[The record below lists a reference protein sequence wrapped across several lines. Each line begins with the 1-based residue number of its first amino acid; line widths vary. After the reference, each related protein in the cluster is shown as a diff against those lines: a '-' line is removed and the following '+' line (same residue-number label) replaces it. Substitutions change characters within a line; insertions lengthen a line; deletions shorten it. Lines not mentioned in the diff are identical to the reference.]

1 MNTLIYIS
9 LVLAS
14 ISTYA
19 QSHNNVQTGYF
30 VSDGSKKLIQKIHQQ
45 RKFTID
51 HPTSK
56 GYEVYGPKELK
67 DWLTLNSPYPFHTL
81 DTQEKE
87 KSLSTYPSPEEIE
100 EKLKVLAK
108 NNPGIFKLF
117 SIGKTEENRDLWVMK
132 VSDNVEVDEIEP
144 EFKYVGNMH
153 GDEIVGR
160 EMLVSLLDEI
170 ALNYRNGDKET
181 LDLVN
186 NTEIYIMPSLNPDGA
201 AGKRRGNGN
210 WRDLNRD
217 FPDVV
222 RDAKSYLS
230 MQSIFDNAYRDHQK
244 ETLAMMDFQSKRHF
258 ALSANF
264 HGGTEVVNYPWDTQ
278 RDDFP
283 YKDLVVDLSRE
294 YAVKIPSMRDNREFV
309 DGIVNGYEWYEINGG
324 MQDWSYHWH
333 QDLQVTI
340 ELSHSKWPT
349 YDVVP
354 SYYDKN
360 RDSLFDYMKSVH
372 QGFGVSLKGV
382 EKFTVKISRV
392 QDNEVSLIDTI
403 SITGNEFYKVLSK
416 GQYRVQVIANGV
428 NKIVD
433 ITVKKDKI
441 SPNGNFITLV
451 K

>member
-1 MNTLIYIS
+1 MNKLIYS
-9 LVLAS
+9 TLLLAS
-14 ISTYA
+14 ISSYA
-19 QSHNNVQTGYF
+19 QSHNDVQTGYF
-30 VSDGSKKLIQKIHQQ
+30 VIDGARTLLEKIHKEK
-45 RKFTID
+45 KFTID

-67 DWLTLNSPYPFHTL
+67 SWLTQNSPFPFYSL
-81 DTQEKE
+81 DTKEKE
-87 KSLSTYPSPEEIE
+87 KSLSTYPTPEEIG

-108 NNPGIFKLF
+108 ENPDIFKLF
-117 SIGKTEENRDLWVMK
+117 SIGKTENNRDLWVMK
-132 VSDNVEVDEIEP
+132 VSDNVEVDEVEP
-144 EFKYVGNMH
+144 EFKYVANMH

-160 EMLVSLLDEI
+160 EMLVSLLNEI
-170 ALNYRNGDKET
+170 ASNYKSGDKET
-181 LDLVN
+181 LSLVN
-186 NTEIYIMPSLNPDGA
+186 NTEIFIMPSLNPDGA
-201 AGKRRGNGN
+201 ASKRRGNGN

-222 RDAKSYLS
+222 RDAKSFFS
-230 MQSIFDNAYRDHQK
+230 SGSIFDNAYVDHQK
-244 ETLAMMDFQSKRHF
+244 ETLAMMEFQKSRHF

-264 HGGTEVVNYPWDTQ
+264 HGGTEVVNYPWDTKK
-278 RDDFP
+278 DDFP

-309 DGIVNGYEWYEINGG
+309 DGIVNGYDWYEINGG

-360 RDSLFDYMKSVH
+360 RDSLFQYMKSIH
-372 QGFGVSLKGV
+372 QGFGVQIKNV
-382 EKFTVKISRV
+382 EKFTVKISSI
-392 QDNEVSLIDTI
+392 QNGKENLIDTI
-403 SITGNEFYKVLSK
+403 SVPGNEFYKVLSE
-416 GQYRVQVIANGV
+416 GQYKVQILANGI
-428 NKIVD
+428 NKVLD
-433 ITVKKDKI
+433 INVKKDQI
-441 SPNGNFITLV
+441 SNNGNFISIL